1 MKTYSNHQLQRYPI
15 YLNYLRELFDSGSE
29 YVSSPQIA
37 EKLGYSE
44 EQVRKDLA
52 NVSHESGRPKK
63 GRSVRQL
70 IRDLEIFLGY
80 RGSSPAV
87 LIGCGRLGRA
97 LLNYP
102 AFESMGLEIKAGFD
116 VDPELVGK
124 TIEGKRIYP
133 MSELGRVIREKK
145 VMIAIVAVPVD
156 YAQEVV
162 NLIASAGAKAIWNFA
177 PTLIDVPEGVVVENV
192 DLASSLAVLNHRLN
206 RMLESSHPRVD

>member
-1 MKTYSNHQLQRYPI
+1 
-15 YLNYLRELFDSGSE
+15 
-29 YVSSPQIA
+29 
-37 EKLGYSE
+37 
-44 EQVRKDLA
+44 
-52 NVSHESGRPKK
+52 
-63 GRSVRQL
+63 
-70 IRDLEIFLGY
+70 
-80 RGSSPAV
+80 
-87 LIGCGRLGRA
+87 
-97 LLNYP
+97 
-102 AFESMGLEIKAGFD
+102 MGLEIKAGFD

-206 RMLESSHPRVD
+206 RMLESSHPRID